1 MTKLKY
7 FIVGFFL
14 SLTRFTEVIGQV
26 KFKLLISRDILPWIF
41 FQDEMFINR
50 LICI

>member
-26 KFKLLISRDILPWIF
+26 KITNHLNSRDILPWILKSLDTIF
-41 FQDEMFINR
+41 GI
-50 LICI
+50 